1 MPFEILALHGDT
13 WQIDATVNKKSEI
26 EEVAS
31 QILGESGVSGV
42 RVVHDSILI
51 EKSINDLE
59 EEDFVFEKIKDAV
72 QEKIFVGEI
81 DTAPN
86 CEVADDLLK
95 PDALT
100 TLNRLFRKYLDKNNI
115 TAMEVIHN
123 GKEIKRLND
132 ADTLVP
138 SAVGKVAKI
147 QSENSD
153 ASSNERRDILFE
165 FMQEITNKANQ
176 AEERGLPAIKKTSF
190 TEAISEL
197 KKTASEVELEYLL
210 NVIIAKELIDTRS
223 YWGKLLQTI
232 RWASD
237 LDDPGVEAALDRFV
251 ADILANNSVIQDL
264 LGDQLDLGSAVIEM
278 LDLGSGSLETGELD
292 ELQEEGMEWTK
303 AKLNQIMARPSFK
316 ISQLILLE
324 RAEQQIAGSGK
335 LSKEGETGEQ
345 ERFNAILDRVIT
357 KDEVLGGAQ
366 MAEALTERQTRLIN
380 KGGLTGLK
388 EAINTLIPSLRSPAR
403 KIALLLSLA
412 ASKMAEDKLEQF
424 IQEHIETL
432 LIKPSSISGIV
443 SPDLPPNRKMEQIT
457 SSFYQ
462 IEKSQLEQAL
472 KDKITARLDDILASY
487 LEESKIIEKID
498 NPSRPMHLR
507 AMMLVGMC
515 QSEMLPRGK
524 ASNIARDVIT
534 KHLKKPDFN
543 TELVAQVDEAEKDNV
558 IARFQS
564 QLKRAGISN

>member
-26 EEVAS
+26 EEVAA

-86 CEVADDLLK
+86 CEVAEDLLK

-147 QSENSD
+147 QSENS
-153 ASSNERRDILFE
+153 ASSSNERRDILFE

-292 ELQEEGMEWTK
+292 ELQEEGIEWTK

-335 LSKEGETGEQ
+335 LSKEGETGEK

-403 KIALLLSLA
+403 KIAFLLSLA

-515 QSEMLPRGK
+515 QSEMLPKGK
-524 ASNIARDVIT
+524 ASNIARCLLYTSPSPRD
-534 KHLKKPDFN
+534 
-543 TELVAQVDEAEKDNV
+543 
-558 IARFQS
+558 S
-564 QLKRAGISN
+564 

>member
-153 ASSNERRDILFE
+153 ASSNDRRDILFE

-197 KKTASEVELEYLL
+197 KKTASEGELQYLL

-278 LDLGSGSLETGELD
+278 LDLGSGSLATGELD
-292 ELQEEGMEWTK
+292 ELQEEGMERTK

-335 LSKEGETGEQ
+335 LSKEGETGEK

-357 KDEVLGGAQ
+357 EDEVLGGAQ

-412 ASKMAEDKLEQF
+412 SSKMAEDKLEQF

-443 SPDLPPNRKMEQIT
+443 SRDLPPNRKMEQIT

-462 IEKSQLEQAL
+462 IEKSQLEQEL

>member
-26 EEVAS
+26 EEVAA

-86 CEVADDLLK
+86 CEVAEDLLK

-197 KKTASEVELEYLL
+197 KKTASEGELQYLL

-237 LDDPGVEAALDRFV
+237 LDDSGVEAALDRFI

-412 ASKMAEDKLEQF
+412 TSKMAEDKLEQF

-462 IEKSQLEQAL
+462 IENSQLEQAL

>member
-100 TLNRLFRKYLDKNNI
+100 ILNRLFRKYLDKNNI

-176 AEERGLPAIKKTSF
+176 AEERGLPVIKKTSF

-197 KKTASEVELEYLL
+197 KKTASEGELQYLL

-237 LDDPGVEAALDRFV
+237 LDDPGAEAALDRFI

-278 LDLGSGSLETGELD
+278 LDLGSGSLETVELD
-292 ELQEEGMEWTK
+292 ELQEEGMDWTK

-412 ASKMAEDKLEQF
+412 SSKMAEDKLEQF

>member
-81 DTAPN
+81 DTAPK

-190 TEAISEL
+190 AEAISEL
-197 KKTASEVELEYLL
+197 KKTASEGELQYLL

-237 LDDPGVEAALDRFV
+237 LDDSGVEAALDRFI

-388 EAINTLIPSLRSPAR
+388 EAINTLIPSLRSPSR

-412 ASKMAEDKLEQF
+412 SSKMAEDKLEQF

>member
-13 WQIDATVNKKSEI
+13 WQIDATVNNKSEI
-26 EEVAS
+26 EEVAA

-86 CEVADDLLK
+86 CEVAEDLLK

-190 TEAISEL
+190 NEAISEL

-264 LGDQLDLGSAVIEM
+264 LSDQLDLGSAVIEM

-412 ASKMAEDKLEQF
+412 TSKMAEDKLEQF

-462 IEKSQLEQAL
+462 IEKSQLDQEL

>member
-13 WQIDATVNKKSEI
+13 WQIDATVNNKSEI
-26 EEVAS
+26 EEVAA

-86 CEVADDLLK
+86 CEVAEDLLK

-292 ELQEEGMEWTK
+292 ELQEEGIEWTK
-303 AKLNQIMARPSFK
+303 AKLNQIMARPNFK

-335 LSKEGETGEQ
+335 LSKEGETGEK

-412 ASKMAEDKLEQF
+412 SSKMAEDKLEQF

-462 IEKSQLEQAL
+462 IEKSQLDQEL

>member
-13 WQIDATVNKKSEI
+13 WQIDATVNNKSEI
-26 EEVAS
+26 EEVAA

-86 CEVADDLLK
+86 CEVAEDLLK

-197 KKTASEVELEYLL
+197 KKTAAEGELQYLL

-237 LDDPGVEAALDRFV
+237 LDDSGVEAALDRFI

-264 LGDQLDLGSAVIEM
+264 LGDQLDLGSAVIEI
-278 LDLGSGSLETGELD
+278 LDLGSGSLETGDLD
-292 ELQEEGMEWTK
+292 ELQEEGIEWTK
-303 AKLNQIMARPSFK
+303 AKLNQIMARPNFK

-412 ASKMAEDKLEQF
+412 SSKMAEDKLEQF

-462 IEKSQLEQAL
+462 IEKSQLEQEL

>member
-31 QILGESGVSGV
+31 QILGESGVGGV

-81 DTAPN
+81 DTAPK

-197 KKTASEVELEYLL
+197 KKTASEGELQYLL

-324 RAEQQIAGSGK
+324 RAEQQIAVSGK

-345 ERFNAILDRVIT
+345 ERFKSILDRVIT

-412 ASKMAEDKLEQF
+412 TSKMAEDKLEQF

-462 IEKSQLEQAL
+462 IENSQLEQAL

>member
-13 WQIDATVNKKSEI
+13 WQIDATVNNKSEI
-26 EEVAS
+26 EEVAA

-86 CEVADDLLK
+86 CEVAEDLLK

-197 KKTASEVELEYLL
+197 KKTASEGELQYLL

-237 LDDPGVEAALDRFV
+237 LDDSGVEAALDRFI

-412 ASKMAEDKLEQF
+412 SSKMAEDKLEQF

-462 IEKSQLEQAL
+462 IEKSQLEQEL

>member
-26 EEVAS
+26 EEVAA

-86 CEVADDLLK
+86 CEVAEDLLK

-190 TEAISEL
+190 TEAISDL
-197 KKTASEVELEYLL
+197 KKTASELELEYLL

-292 ELQEEGMEWTK
+292 ELQEEGIEWTK

-335 LSKEGETGEQ
+335 LSKEGETGEK

-462 IEKSQLEQAL
+462 IEKSQLDQEL

>member
-13 WQIDATVNKKSEI
+13 WQIEATVNKKSEI
-26 EEVAS
+26 EEIAT

-42 RVVHDSILI
+42 RVVQDSVLI

-59 EEDFVFEKIKDAV
+59 EEDFVFEKIKEAV

-81 DTAPN
+81 DSAPN
-86 CEVADDLLK
+86 CEMADDLLK
-95 PDALT
+95 SDALK

-165 FMQEITNKANQ
+165 FMQEITKKANK
-176 AEERGLPAIKKTSF
+176 AEERGLPTIKKTSF
-190 TEAISEL
+190 KEAISAL
-197 KKTASEVELEYLL
+197 KETASEGEFQYLL

-237 LDDPGVEAALDRFV
+237 LDDPGVETALDRFV

-264 LGDQLDLGSAVIEM
+264 LGDQLDLGSAIIEM
-278 LDLGSGSLETGELD
+278 LDLGSGSLETSDIE
-292 ELQEEGMEWTK
+292 ELQEEGIEWTK
-303 AKLNQIMARPSFK
+303 AKLNQIMARPTFT

-335 LSKEGETGEQ
+335 LSKEGETGEN

-388 EAINTLIPSLRSPAR
+388 ESINTLIPSLRSPAR
-403 KIALLLSLA
+403 KTAFLLSIA
-412 ASKMAEDKLEQF
+412 TSKMAEEKLEDF
-424 IQEHIETL
+424 INEHIETL
-432 LIKPSSISGIV
+432 LVKPSSINGIV

-462 IEKSQLEQAL
+462 IEKSQLDQEL
-472 KDKITARLDDILASY
+472 KGKITAKLDDILASY
-487 LEESKIIEKID
+487 LEKSKIIEKID

-515 QSEMLPRGK
+515 QSEMLPKGK

-534 KHLKKPDFN
+534 EHLKKPNFN
-543 TELVAQVDEAEKDNV
+543 TELVAQVDEDEKEKV
-558 IARFQS
+558 IERFQS

>member
-81 DTAPN
+81 DTAPK

-190 TEAISEL
+190 TEAISDL

-237 LDDPGVEAALDRFV
+237 LDDSGVEAALDRFI
-251 ADILANNSVIQDL
+251 ADVLANNSVIQDL

-412 ASKMAEDKLEQF
+412 SSKMAEDKLEQF

-462 IEKSQLEQAL
+462 IEKSQLEQEL

>member
-13 WQIDATVNKKSEI
+13 WQIDATVNNKSEI
-26 EEVAS
+26 EEVAA

-176 AEERGLPAIKKTSF
+176 AEERGLPVIKKTSF

-197 KKTASEVELEYLL
+197 KKTASEGELQYLL

-237 LDDPGVEAALDRFV
+237 LDDSGVEAALDRFI

-462 IEKSQLEQAL
+462 IEKSQLDQEL

>member
-26 EEVAS
+26 EEVAA

-197 KKTASEVELEYLL
+197 KKTASEGELQYLL

-292 ELQEEGMEWTK
+292 ELQEEGIEWTK

-412 ASKMAEDKLEQF
+412 SSKMAEDKLEQF

-432 LIKPSSISGIV
+432 LIKPSSISGMV

-507 AMMLVGMC
+507 AMMLVSMC
-515 QSEMLPRGK
+515 QSEMLPAGK

>member
-26 EEVAS
+26 EEVAA

-59 EEDFVFEKIKDAV
+59 EEDFVFEKIKEAV

-176 AEERGLPAIKKTSF
+176 AEERGLPAIKKTIF

-303 AKLNQIMARPSFK
+303 AKLNQIMARPNFK

-412 ASKMAEDKLEQF
+412 SSKMAEDKLEQF

-534 KHLKKPDFN
+534 EHLKKPDFN
-543 TELVAQVDEAEKDNV
+543 TELVAQVDEAEKENV

>member
-31 QILGESGVSGV
+31 QILGESGVGGV

-81 DTAPN
+81 DTAPK

-197 KKTASEVELEYLL
+197 KKTASEVELVYLL

-412 ASKMAEDKLEQF
+412 TSKMAEDKLEQF

-462 IEKSQLEQAL
+462 IENSQLEQAL

>member
-153 ASSNERRDILFE
+153 ASSNDRRDILFE

-197 KKTASEVELEYLL
+197 KKTASEGELQYLL

-335 LSKEGETGEQ
+335 LSKEGETGEK

-412 ASKMAEDKLEQF
+412 SSKMAEDKLEQF

-462 IEKSQLEQAL
+462 IEKSQLDQEL

>member
-51 EKSINDLE
+51 EKSITDLE

-95 PDALT
+95 PDALK

-197 KKTASEVELEYLL
+197 KKTASEGELQYLL

-237 LDDPGVEAALDRFV
+237 LDDPGAEAALDRFI

-278 LDLGSGSLETGELD
+278 LDLGSGSLETVELD
-292 ELQEEGMEWTK
+292 ELQEEGMDWTK

-412 ASKMAEDKLEQF
+412 TSKMAEDKLEQF

-462 IEKSQLEQAL
+462 IENSQLEQAL

-534 KHLKKPDFN
+534 EHLKKPDFN

>member
-81 DTAPN
+81 DTAPK

-197 KKTASEVELEYLL
+197 KKTASEGELQYLV

-237 LDDPGVEAALDRFV
+237 LDDSGVEAALDRFI
-251 ADILANNSVIQDL
+251 ADVLANNSVIQDL

-412 ASKMAEDKLEQF
+412 SSKMAEDKLEQF

-462 IEKSQLEQAL
+462 IEKSQLDQEL

>member
-81 DTAPN
+81 DTAPK

-210 NVIIAKELIDTRS
+210 NVIIAKELTDTRS

-335 LSKEGETGEQ
+335 LSKEGETGEK

-412 ASKMAEDKLEQF
+412 TSKMAEDKLEQF

-462 IEKSQLEQAL
+462 IENSQLEQAL

-515 QSEMLPRGK
+515 QSEMLPKGK

-543 TELVAQVDEAEKDNV
+543 TELVAQVDEAEKENV

>member
-13 WQIDATVNKKSEI
+13 WQIDATVNNKSEI
-26 EEVAS
+26 EEVAA

-86 CEVADDLLK
+86 CEVAEDLLK

-190 TEAISEL
+190 TEAISDL
-197 KKTASEVELEYLL
+197 KKTASEAELEYLL

-292 ELQEEGMEWTK
+292 ELQEEGIEWTK
-303 AKLNQIMARPSFK
+303 AKLNQIMALPSFK

-357 KDEVLGGAQ
+357 KDEVLGGAH

-412 ASKMAEDKLEQF
+412 SSKMAEDKLEQF

-462 IEKSQLEQAL
+462 IEKSQLEQEL

-515 QSEMLPRGK
+515 QSEMLPKGK

>member
-13 WQIDATVNKKSEI
+13 WQIDATVNNKSEI
-26 EEVAS
+26 EEVAA

-86 CEVADDLLK
+86 CEVAEDLLK

-176 AEERGLPAIKKTSF
+176 AEERGLPEIKKASF

-292 ELQEEGMEWTK
+292 ELQEEGIEWTK
-303 AKLNQIMARPSFK
+303 AKLNQIMARPNFK

-335 LSKEGETGEQ
+335 LSKEGETGEK

-462 IEKSQLEQAL
+462 IEKSQLDQEL

>member
-13 WQIDATVNKKSEI
+13 WQIEATVNKKSEI
-26 EEVAS
+26 EEIAT

-42 RVVHDSILI
+42 RVVQDSVLI

-59 EEDFVFEKIKDAV
+59 EEDFVFEKIKEAV

-81 DTAPN
+81 DSAPN
-86 CEVADDLLK
+86 CEMADDLLK
-95 PDALT
+95 SDALK

-165 FMQEITNKANQ
+165 FMQEITNKANK
-176 AEERGLPAIKKTSF
+176 AEERGLPTIKKTSF
-190 TEAISEL
+190 KEAISAL
-197 KKTASEVELEYLL
+197 KETASEGEFQYLL

-237 LDDPGVEAALDRFV
+237 LDDPGVETALDRFV

-264 LGDQLDLGSAVIEM
+264 LGDQLDLGSAIIEM
-278 LDLGSGSLETGELD
+278 LDLGSGSLETSDIE
-292 ELQEEGMEWTK
+292 ELQEEGIEWTK
-303 AKLNQIMARPSFK
+303 AKLNQIMARPTFT

-335 LSKEGETGEQ
+335 LSKEGETGEN

-388 EAINTLIPSLRSPAR
+388 ESINTLIPSLRSPAR
-403 KIALLLSLA
+403 KTAFLLSIA
-412 ASKMAEDKLEQF
+412 TSKMAEEKLEDF
-424 IQEHIETL
+424 INEHIETL
-432 LIKPSSISGIV
+432 LVKPSSINGIV

-462 IEKSQLEQAL
+462 IEKSQLDQEL
-472 KDKITARLDDILASY
+472 KGKITAKLDDILASY
-487 LEESKIIEKID
+487 LDESKIIEKID

-515 QSEMLPRGK
+515 QSEMLPKGK

-534 KHLKKPDFN
+534 EHLKKPNFN
-543 TELVAQVDEAEKDNV
+543 TELVAQVDEDEKEKV
-558 IARFQS
+558 IERFQS

>member
-13 WQIDATVNKKSEI
+13 WQIDATVNNKSEI
-26 EEVAS
+26 EEVAA

-197 KKTASEVELEYLL
+197 KKTASEGELQYLL

-237 LDDPGVEAALDRFV
+237 LDDSGVEAALDRFI

-388 EAINTLIPSLRSPAR
+388 EAINTLIPSLRSPSR

-412 ASKMAEDKLEQF
+412 ASKIAEDKLEQF

-462 IEKSQLEQAL
+462 IEKSQLEQEL

-515 QSEMLPRGK
+515 QSEMLPAGK

-534 KHLKKPDFN
+534 EHLKKPDFN

>member
-31 QILGESGVSGV
+31 QILGESGVGGV

-51 EKSINDLE
+51 EKSITDLE

-81 DTAPN
+81 DTAPK

-197 KKTASEVELEYLL
+197 KKTASEGELQYLL

-412 ASKMAEDKLEQF
+412 TSKMAEDKLEQF

-462 IEKSQLEQAL
+462 IENSQLEQAL

>member
-51 EKSINDLE
+51 EKSITDLE
-59 EEDFVFEKIKDAV
+59 EEDFVFEKIKDTV

-190 TEAISEL
+190 AEAISEL
-197 KKTASEVELEYLL
+197 KKTASEGELQYLL

-237 LDDPGVEAALDRFV
+237 LDDPGAEAALDRFI

-292 ELQEEGMEWTK
+292 ELQEEGIEWTK
-303 AKLNQIMARPSFK
+303 AKLNQIMARPNFK

-335 LSKEGETGEQ
+335 LSKEGETGEK

-412 ASKMAEDKLEQF
+412 TSKMAEDKLEQF

-462 IEKSQLEQAL
+462 IEKSQLDQEL

>member
-197 KKTASEVELEYLL
+197 KKTASEGELQYLL

-237 LDDPGVEAALDRFV
+237 LDDPGVEAALDRFI

-412 ASKMAEDKLEQF
+412 TSKMAEDKLEQF

>member
-13 WQIDATVNKKSEI
+13 WQIDATVNNKSEI
-26 EEVAS
+26 EEVAA

-86 CEVADDLLK
+86 CEVAEDLLK

-292 ELQEEGMEWTK
+292 ELQEEGIEWTK
-303 AKLNQIMARPSFK
+303 AKLNQIMARPNFK

-335 LSKEGETGEQ
+335 LSKEGETGEK

-462 IEKSQLEQAL
+462 IEKSQLDQEL

-543 TELVAQVDEAEKDNV
+543 TELVAQVDEADKDNV

>member
-13 WQIDATVNKKSEI
+13 WQIDATVNNKSEI
-26 EEVAS
+26 EEVAA

-86 CEVADDLLK
+86 CEVAEDLLK

-292 ELQEEGMEWTK
+292 ELQEEGIEWTK

-462 IEKSQLEQAL
+462 IEKSQLDQEL

>member
-197 KKTASEVELEYLL
+197 KKTASEGELQYLL

-412 ASKMAEDKLEQF
+412 TSKMAEDKLEQF

>member
-13 WQIDATVNKKSEI
+13 WQIDATVNNKSEI
-26 EEVAS
+26 EEVAA

-86 CEVADDLLK
+86 CEVAEDLLK

-123 GKEIKRLND
+123 GKEINRLND

-292 ELQEEGMEWTK
+292 ELQEEGIEWTK
-303 AKLNQIMARPSFK
+303 AKLNQIMARPNFK

-335 LSKEGETGEQ
+335 LSKEGETGEK

-462 IEKSQLEQAL
+462 IEKSQLDQEL

>member
-13 WQIDATVNKKSEI
+13 WQIDATVNNKSEI
-26 EEVAS
+26 EEVAA

-86 CEVADDLLK
+86 CEVAEDLLK

-292 ELQEEGMEWTK
+292 ELQEEGIEWTK
-303 AKLNQIMARPSFK
+303 AKLNQIMARPNFK

-412 ASKMAEDKLEQF
+412 TSKMAEDKLEQF

-462 IEKSQLEQAL
+462 IENSQLEQAL

>member
-26 EEVAS
+26 EEVAA

-42 RVVHDSILI
+42 RVVHDIILI

-147 QSENSD
+147 QSENND

-292 ELQEEGMEWTK
+292 ELQEEGIEWTK
-303 AKLNQIMARPSFK
+303 AKLNQIMARPNFK

-335 LSKEGETGEQ
+335 LSKEGETGEK

-462 IEKSQLEQAL
+462 IEKSQLDQEL

>member
-197 KKTASEVELEYLL
+197 KKTASEGELEYLL

-237 LDDPGVEAALDRFV
+237 LDDSGVEAALDRFI

-412 ASKMAEDKLEQF
+412 TSKMAEDKLEQF

-462 IEKSQLEQAL
+462 IENSQLEQAL

>member
-13 WQIDATVNKKSEI
+13 WQIEATVNKKSEI
-26 EEVAS
+26 EEIAT

-42 RVVHDSILI
+42 RVVQDRVLI

-59 EEDFVFEKIKDAV
+59 EEDFVFEKIKEAI

-81 DTAPN
+81 DSAPN
-86 CEVADDLLK
+86 CDVADDLLK
-95 PDALT
+95 PDALK
-100 TLNRLFRKYLDKNNI
+100 TLNRLFRKYLDKNDI

-147 QSENSD
+147 QSENSA

-165 FMQEITNKANQ
+165 FMREITNKANQ
-176 AEERGLPAIKKTSF
+176 AEGRGLPAIKKTSF
-190 TEAISEL
+190 KQAISEL
-197 KKTASEVELEYLL
+197 KETASEGEQQYLL

-237 LDDPGVEAALDRFV
+237 LNDSAVEAVLDRFV

-264 LGDQLDLGSAVIEM
+264 LGDQLDLGSAIIEM
-278 LDLGSGSLETGELD
+278 LDLGSGSLETGDIE
-292 ELQEEGMEWTK
+292 ELQEEGIEWTK
-303 AKLNQIMARPSFK
+303 AKLNQIMARPTFTV
-316 ISQLILLE
+316 SQLILLE
-324 RAEQQIAGSGK
+324 RAEQQIAGSGN
-335 LSKEGETGEQ
+335 LSKEGETGEN

-357 KDEVLGGAQ
+357 KDEVLGGSQ
-366 MAEALTERQTRLIN
+366 MTEALTERQTRLIN

-388 EAINTLIPSLRSPAR
+388 EAINTLIPSLKSPAR
-403 KIALLLSLA
+403 KTAFLLSIA
-412 ASKMAEDKLEQF
+412 TSKMAEEKLEKF
-424 IQEHIETL
+424 IQEHIEKL
-432 LIKPSSISGIV
+432 LVKPSSINGMV
-443 SPDLPPNRKMEQIT
+443 SSDLPPNKKMEQIT

-462 IEKSQLEQAL
+462 IEKSQLDREF
-472 KDKITARLDDILASY
+472 KDKITAKLDDILASY

-515 QSEMLPRGK
+515 QSEMLPKGK

-534 KHLKKPDFN
+534 EHLKKPNFN
-543 TELVAQVDEAEKDNV
+543 TELVAQVDEGEKDKV
-558 IARFQS
+558 IERFQS